1 MKNIGWNND
10 FISTQKSEYDEP
22 VYSPDELTGVVPV
35 DYKTPYDCR
44 EVIARIVD
52 GSDFLEFKEGWG
64 KTLITGH
71 ATIQGYKVGILGNNG
86 PIFSESANKAT
97 QFIQICSQ
105 SNTPLIFLQNITGFM
120 VGTKEEAK
128 GMIRHGS
135 KMIQAVTNCTVPKI
149 CLLYT
154 SPSPRDTP
162 QSRIPSSA

>member
-1 MKNIGWNND
+1 M
-10 FISTQKSEYDEP
+10 
-22 VYSPDELTGVVPV
+22 
-35 DYKTPYDCR
+35 
-44 EVIARIVD
+44 IARIVD

-149 CLLYT
+149 TL
-154 SPSPRDTP
+154 
-162 QSRIPSSA
+162 RIGASFGAGEYGMAGKIFNSLFFFSWAKDKIDDKGGGKGG